1 VQILGLPPAPPD
13 PEGRK
18 FISPTGTPDA
28 EVMVISGTVDKDEN
42 SQGECLV
49 GMTGQTFDAY
59 LWRTRLPRHSLY
71 CTNIV
76 KRWGGEGENEPRIED
91 VIRDW
96 DYLMAEI
103 RMVQPKLI
111 LALGSVATQHL
122 ISGTTAALYTMDAL
136 NGKPVRVRIKEAG
149 WEGWVIPL
157 FHPSAGLYNA
167 HMAGLTYQALER
179 ARDFLDAGLQFSR
192 EEEKLRN
199 IPAPEYQVL
208 VNGGGGA
215 ANFAG
220 MAEVVRAFNTARHY
234 ERPLA
239 VDTEGYKTDPWCISF
254 SDAMGC
260 GYLVQRGDERLLRE
274 FERTRKRLGVKLL
287 LHNSLH
293 DLDVLAALGIILQP
307 GEYEDSMVKA
317 FVCQSET
324 PKGQGL
330 KPLGF
335 KYADVAMEE
344 FSEITAEAETR
355 IAKTYLDLIRE
366 GIETREVE
374 YERKGKAWPIE
385 RRIKAILAKPVH
397 EKSMRAR
404 WAEVC
409 KDNDDWK
416 VITEAVYGPMPRVK
430 WEDVELDRWRSYAC
444 ADPDVTGRVNLVL
457 NSRIQKMR
465 LQQPYEM
472 DMGVIPVL
480 NRMSTTG
487 ILVDKKKLWS
497 LQQEMV
503 AARTSLEKQ
512 LLRIAASLGKQ
523 YGNLNL
529 NSGDQLAPFI
539 YGPLGLSTRRM
550 TKSRSRESV
559 DEKALSSIQCH
570 KNPLDTQHHGCRR
583 HHAMAHVFVD
593 LLLEYK
599 EVDKILNAY
608 VVPLWRQIGSDGRV
622 HANWRHTV
630 VVSGRLA
637 TNSPNLLAF
646 PAHSKWGK
654 RLRACLVASPGH
666 VILSC
671 DQSQI
676 ELRVLASEARDQAM
690 MGVFLRGLDLHA
702 ATAMEIFGVT
712 LEEALEDDGEGKD
725 HCRFFSKTINFGV
738 AYGLTA
744 RGLSEHLAKMG
755 VLKTVEECQ
764 RIIDQWFAA
773 RPGVQIYLQECIAET
788 RRYGYVRDMWDRIRF
803 LPQIWSPVDRIRA
816 EAERQAGNFKIQAG
830 AQGSMKL
837 GMAYYWNEIRPMV
850 EGRGI
855 YCNPILQVHDDL
867 MMEID
872 EDAVNDVSPLI
883 EEAVTYAA
891 QEKFHVPI
899 TCGTKIGKSW
909 GELVKGRIYVRED
922 EEEVGEQEAA

>member
-1 VQILGLPPAPPD
+1 
-13 PEGRK
+13 
-18 FISPTGTPDA
+18 
-28 EVMVISGTVDKDEN
+28 MVISGTVDKDEN
-42 SQGECLV
+42 GQGECLV

-76 KRWGGEGENEPRIED
+76 KRWGGEGENEPGIED

-136 NGKPVRVRIKEAG
+136 NGKPVRVKVKDAG

-179 ARDFLDAGLQFSR
+179 ARAFLDSGFQDC
-192 EEEKLRN
+192 
-199 IPAPEYQVL
+199 
-208 VNGGGGA
+208 GGA
-215 ANFAG
+215 QDGIAKLSRATTNY
-220 MAEVVRAFNTARHY
+220 EVLTDDDFEHGCGAIRLAFNACAVWGG
-234 ERPLA
+234 PLPT
-239 VDTEGYKTDPWCISF
+239 DTEGYKWDPWCISF
-254 SDAMGC
+254 SPAVGDS
-260 GYLVQRGDERLLRE
+260 YLIQSKDKRLLR
-274 FERTRKRLGVKLL
+274 FFNQWRILSGVKLL

-293 DLDVLAALGIILQP
+293 DLDVLAALGIILQT

-344 FSEITAEAETR
+344 FSEVTHEAENR
-355 IAKTYLDLIRE
+355 IATTYLDQIRQGLLNQE
-366 GIETREVE
+366 IHLDVE
-374 YERKGKAWPIE
+374 GKAWPAA
-385 RRIKAILAKPVH
+385 RRIKAILDKPNH
-397 EKSMRAR
+397 EDSMRKR
-404 WAEVC
+404 WSDVC
-409 KDNDDWK
+409 GDKKNVWGQEWK
-416 VITEAVYGPMPRVK
+416 MVTEACYGPMPRVK

-487 ILVDKKKLWS
+487 ILVDKKKLWA

-503 AARTSLEKQ
+503 AARASLEKQ
-512 LLRIAASLGKQ
+512 LLRIAASLGRQ

-570 KNPLDTQHHGCRR
+570 KNPLDPQHHGCRR

-608 VVPLWRQIGSDGRV
+608 VVPLWRQLGSDGRV

-646 PAHSKWGK
+646 PAHSRWGK
-654 RLRACLVASPGH
+654 RLRACLVAGPGK